1 MNTQSDRVVTL
12 KISDPWDLGESLGW
26 QSYTAQVLAEDEEKI
41 LIRLD
46 EPFTYKGQQREYFVA
61 AARHQGDSIAQLAKG
76 KPLFSTMSQI
86 YSDGIKPDDLLN
98 EEGWKVGIGL
108 IGELEPIGDSTR

>member
-1 MNTQSDRVVTL
+1 MSIQSNRVVAL

-26 QSYTAQVLAEDEEKI
+26 KSYTAQVLAEDEEKV

-46 EPFTYKGQQREYFVA
+46 EPFTYKGKQREYFVA
-61 AARHQGDSIAQLAKG
+61 SARHQGDSVAQLAKG

-86 YSDGIKPDDLLN
+86 DSDGINHDDLLN
-98 EEGWKVGIGL
+98 EERWQAGIGL
-108 IGELEPIGDSTR
+108 IGELDPIATV